1 MPVCHYLDL
10 STAHLTQPE
19 ADELCGLGPTGQYVM
34 DDLEHSPR
42 VVAHEY
48 GAWVNVPTLLG
59 QGGSWSE
66 EDTEALESSR
76 PNLAACI
83 TRARAL
89 DCTWINFDQDA
100 ERDPELPTFDW

>member
-1 MPVCHYLDL
+1 MPVYHYLDL
-10 STAHLTQPE
+10 STSHLTEEE
-19 ADELCGLGPTGQYVM
+19 ANEVCGGHCAPFAFG
-34 DDLEHSPR
+34 DLEHSPR
-42 VVAHEY
+42 VVDHEY

-83 TRARAL
+83 ACAREL